1 MSERFPLAYLL
12 PLRVLFGLI
21 LLLEGWSKLQGDWL
35 HGTPLA
41 TTLGNWLDAD
51 KPYGF
56 FAPVVRMAY
65 AHPKIFGALVTI
77 GEAAVGLSLL
87 AGVLTRVGGALGALM
102 LFSFALGSGQGL
114 VPPGNA
120 LVMAV
125 VCVLFVFAPAGRFLG
140 VDAVLVNRLPRW
152 MV

>member
-1 MSERFPLAYLL
+1 MTERVPLAYLF
-12 PLRVLFGLI
+12 PLRLLCGLI
-21 LLLEGWSKLQGDWL
+21 LILEGWSKLQGDWL

-41 TTLGNWLDAD
+41 HSLGNWLEAG

-56 FAPVVRMAY
+56 FLPMVRLAY

-77 GEAAVGLSLL
+77 GELAVGLSLL
-87 AGVLTRVGGALGALM
+87 AGVLTRVGAALGALM
-102 LFSFALGSGQGL
+102 LFSFALGNGQGL

-120 LVMAV
+120 VLMGAL
-125 VCVLFVFAPAGRFLG
+125 CALFVAAPPGRFLG
-140 VDAVLVNRLPRW
+140 VDTLLQGRLPRW

>member
-1 MSERFPLAYLL
+1 MTERFPLAYIF
-12 PLRVLFGLI
+12 PLRILCGVI

-41 TTLGNWLDAD
+41 ALLGNWIAAD

-56 FAPVVRMAY
+56 FLPLVKLAH
-65 AHPKIFGALVTI
+65 AHPKIFGSLVTI
-77 GEAAVGLSLL
+77 GELVIGLSFLL
-87 AGVLTRVGGALGALM
+87 GVLTRIGAALGALM
-102 LFSFALGSGQGL
+102 LFSFALASGQGL

-120 LVMAV
+120 LLMGAI
-125 VCVLFVFAPAGRFLG
+125 CVLFVLAPPGRFLG
-140 VDAVLVNRLPRW
+140 IDSALRTRLPRW

>member
-1 MSERFPLAYLL
+1 MTERFPLAYLF
-12 PLRVLFGLI
+12 PLRILFGVI
-21 LLLEGWSKLQGDWL
+21 LVLEGWGKLQGDWL

-41 TTLGNWLDAD
+41 TSLGNWIAAD

-56 FAPVVRMAY
+56 FLPMVKLGY

-77 GEAAVGLSLL
+77 GELTVGLSLL
-87 AGVLTRVGGALGALM
+87 LGVLTRISAALGAVM
-102 LFSFALGSGQGL
+102 LFAFAFGNGQGL

-120 LVMAV
+120 LLMGA
-125 VCVLFVFAPAGRFLG
+125 VCVLFVVAPPGRFLG
-140 VDAVLVNRLPRW
+140 IDSALRDRLPRW

>member
-1 MSERFPLAYLL
+1 MTERFPLAYLF
-12 PLRVLFGLI
+12 PLRILCGVI

-35 HGTPLA
+35 HGTPLV
-41 TTLGNWLDAD
+41 TTLGHWLDGD

-56 FAPVVRMAY
+56 FLPIVKIAY

-77 GEAAVGLSLL
+77 GELTVGLSLL
-87 AGVLTRVGGALGALM
+87 AGVLTRIGAALGALM
-102 LFSFALGSGQGL
+102 LFGFGFGAGQGL

-120 LVMAV
+120 ILMGAICV
-125 VCVLFVFAPAGRFLG
+125 VFVAAPPGRFLG
-140 VDAVLVNRLPRW
+140 IDSALRTRLPRW

>member
-1 MSERFPLAYLL
+1 MTERFPLAYIF
-12 PLRVLFGLI
+12 PLRILCGVI
-21 LLLEGWSKLQGDWL
+21 LLLEGWGKLQGDWL

-41 TTLGNWLDAD
+41 SSLGNWMGAD

-56 FAPVVRMAY
+56 FLPVVKLAF

-77 GEAAVGLSLL
+77 GEVAIGLSLL
-87 AGVLTRVGGALGALM
+87 AGVLTRIGAALGALR
-102 LFSFALGSGQGL
+102 LFSCAFGNVQGL

-120 LVMAV
+120 LLMGAI
-125 VCVLFVFAPAGRFLG
+125 CVLFVLAPPGRFLG
-140 VDAVLVNRLPRW
+140 IDTVLQGRLPRW

>member
-1 MSERFPLAYLL
+1 MSERFPLAYLF

-41 TTLGNWLDAD
+41 TTLGNWLAAE

-56 FAPVVRMAY
+56 FVPIVKMAY
-65 AHPKIFGALVTI
+65 GHPKIFGSLVTI
-77 GEAAVGLSLL
+77 GEVAIGVSLL
-87 AGVLTRVGGALGALM
+87 AGVLTRIGAALGALM
-102 LFSFALGSGQGL
+102 LFSFALASGQGL

-120 LVMAV
+120 LLMAV
-125 VCVLFVFAPAGRFLG
+125 VCLLFVFAPPGRFLG
-140 VDAVLVNRLPRW
+140 VDATLVNRLPRW